1 MPRVPRF
8 DSFFHST
15 LQHSRADSRRPSS
28 RLVSSSSSLLSP
40 HPPHRTH
47 RFPRTHPRKK
57 HHPSRHR
64 MHRHARDHSTAP
76 HRRDETRPPS
86 SHSSSRARL
95 VSSRQLP
102 SRARERGQHSFR
114 RCVRR
119 RRRRRRRRRDVLVT
133 RDRVRANRR
142 RHLLGVDDDE
152 IVIER
157 RRHRRVVHARL
168 HRDERRTNGGREG
181 KKDARRRP
189 SSVVRHRRST
199 RVEVCRSRAR
209 GRCRFASR
217 HARTP
222 RRFMTQH
229 PRDSSVVARPRG
241 RDVSHPD
248 LFPIATDATGG
259 CAARARPP
267 LCDASR
273 VTTDQS
279 RTRTRRRTRCKFLSR
294 LVRDATARRL
304 FRRARRGRW
313 RGRATARLGFFGMGA
328 RAMDGWGRRVDVVE
342 MARGDVR
349 WRACS
354 GPSNGVTDET
364 TACSR

>member
-168 HRDERRTNGGREG
+168 HRDDDDERRT
-181 KKDARRRP
+181 RRKERRTA
-189 SSVVRHRRST
+189 SSVVRRPPPPTDARRGL
-199 RVEVCRSRAR
+199 AL
-209 GRCRFASR
+209 
-217 HARTP
+217 
-222 RRFMTQH
+222 
-229 PRDSSVVARPRG
+229 ARPRSVSFRVQTHTDSTTGPDSTPQG
-241 RDVSHPD
+241 RIGPGSRRVIPGP
-248 LFPIATDATGG
+248 FPHRDATTGG

-267 LCDASR
+267 LCDAPR

-279 RTRTRRRTRCKFLSR
+279 RTRTRRHTRCKFLSR

-328 RAMDGWGRRVDVVE
+328 RARWMGTSCGRRRDGARRRE
-342 MARGDVR
+342 MARVFGTVERCD
-349 WRACS
+349 
-354 GPSNGVTDET
+354 
-364 TACSR
+364 